1 MVSAKL
7 IQISAKGPIDNLMY
21 GNPQITFFRS
31 VFRKPTNFA
40 TNYVTKPALF
50 NSEFGKSFT
59 ETIPREGDLLAGVYI
74 RFKLSDLKRKYRYF
88 SFDQPFQAT
97 AGAGFTDPNFT
108 TPQDSTTGGTPAGIY
123 DPQFTSFCNGIG
135 SVLIEEVNITVGNKV
150 LESMSGEWIFLN
162 NELHNNSS
170 KKENFYNQIFYNKTE
185 FIVGESNTKDM
196 DILVPIPFFF
206 TKDSGSYLPIIAM
219 INENLEITVKMRSL
233 EKCLV
238 RNYQTGNKSTSVG
251 EHGWYEYETNAN
263 GETSIVPFSQV
274 DQNSKYNEDVTATI
288 DNLDLIYKFYHLDD
302 TEKNYFIQN
311 EHRYVVPI
319 TKSLDREEF
328 NYSNGTFQQIPTEIR
343 NPTKYFT
350 FVLQRK
356 DNLEDNDYFNF
367 TSVNNLYLGNQ
378 PIPDMKK
385 NLLEEFNIEL
395 NGNDLFESLPSKIL
409 NDLELYSKFQTNSNV
424 LLYTYSFALYPN
436 DVNPSGSLNFTQV
449 MNQVFKLK
457 LIDPSKYSNKNVF
470 FRCYSVSYN
479 VLTVKDGFTGFQFY

>member
-1 MVSAKL
+1 M
-7 IQISAKGPIDNLMY
+7 
-21 GNPQITFFRS
+21 FWC
-31 VFRKPTNFA
+31 
-40 TNYVTKPALF
+40 
-50 NSEFGKSFT
+50 
-59 ETIPREGDLLAGVYI
+59 
-74 RFKLSDLKRKYRYF
+74 
-88 SFDQPFQAT
+88 FDF
-97 AGAGFTDPNFT
+97 
-108 TPQDSTTGGTPAGIY
+108 
-123 DPQFTSFCNGIG
+123 
-135 SVLIEEVNITVGNKV
+135 
-150 LESMSGEWIFLN
+150 
-162 NELHNNSS
+162 
-170 KKENFYNQIFYNKTE
+170 
-185 FIVGESNTKDM
+185 
-196 DILVPIPFFF
+196 
-206 TKDSGSYLPIIAM
+206 
-219 INENLEITVKMRSL
+219 
-233 EKCLV
+233 
-238 RNYQTGNKSTSVG
+238 
-251 EHGWYEYETNAN
+251 
-263 GETSIVPFSQV
+263 QV